1 MASLLPR
8 FLLSGSALALLLLPT
23 GAFASGVPLLAHR
36 AVYDL
41 KLGKSGGNSA
51 PVAARGRIVYEF
63 TGSVCEGYSTTFRQL
78 TELSMDEGTTRTSDM
93 RSSTYEE
100 GDGSSFRYQT
110 DTSIDGR
117 VVDSIDGR
125 ARRSADGAIA
135 VDLSKPTKA
144 KTDLVP
150 GAIFPTAQILEIVAA
165 ANRGERTSEL
175 RIFDGSDTGQKIF
188 DTLTV
193 IGTKAPAPPAE
204 KVAAET
210 EALKS
215 VARWPVSISY
225 FDPDKKDG
233 VPNYVLNFDLYENGV
248 SGKLRIDYGNYV
260 LSGEMSKFE
269 LLPQKPCN

>member
-1 MASLLPR
+1 
-8 FLLSGSALALLLLPT
+8 
-23 GAFASGVPLLAHR
+23 
-36 AVYDL
+36 
-41 KLGKSGGNSA
+41 
-51 PVAARGRIVYEF
+51 
-63 TGSVCEGYSTTFRQL
+63 
-78 TELSMDEGTTRTSDM
+78 M
-93 RSSTYEE
+93 RSSTFED

-125 ARRSADGAIA
+125 ARRSTDGAIA
-135 VDLSKPTKA
+135 VDLTKPVKA

-165 ANRGERTSEL
+165 ANRGERTTEL

-204 KVAAET
+204 KVAAEAD
-210 EALKS
+210 ALKS

-233 VPNYVLNFDLYENGV
+233 VPNYVLAFDLYENGV
-248 SGKLRIDYGNYV
+248 SGKLRIDYGSYV
-260 LSGEMSKFE
+260 LNGEMSRFE